1 MKILVL
7 TSRYTATRDIIGED
21 FGRQTRLFAALKKR
35 GHDIDFFCADYRK
48 KEGKE
53 TILHGIRVLIRPFGA
68 LSLASFCMGLIRQ
81 LRKEKYNLL
90 IATSDPLWGVV
101 GNWAS
106 KKTGTRFLYDLHDN
120 YETYMTYRLPFIPLL
135 ERRAIRDAGLVTTV
149 SHALKEKISSIR
161 KANVEVIQNG
171 ADTSVFRPLA
181 REKCRKDLYLPKGAV
196 LIGYAGSIQRGQG
209 IDILIKAVM
218 GIRKENPK
226 VKLVIAGRFYDDE
239 KRYIDLDQEGIIYL
253 GGSLSQQDIVKLI
266 NACDVV
272 VVPNRKNTFTQYCF
286 PYKVVEYMACD
297 VPIVATRVGDVAKI
311 LSKFPQS
318 LCDPDDEQ
326 SMKKAIQNQ
335 IGKRKVPYRKHM
347 MENTWDAIAKRLDAA
362 IQSMKKGKGF

>member
-68 LSLASFCMGLIRQ
+68 LSLASFCMGLISQ

-90 IATSDPLWGVV
+90 IATSYPLWGVV

-120 YETYMTYRLPFIPLL
+120 YETYMTYRLPFIPQL
-135 ERRAIRDAGLVTTV
+135 ERKAIRDADIVTTV
-149 SHALKEKISSIR
+149 SHALKERISPIR
-161 KANVEVIQNG
+161 KNGVAVIQNG
-171 ADTSVFRPLA
+171 ADTSLFKPLPRA
-181 REKCRKDLYLPKGAV
+181 KCRKELKLPKGAT

-209 IDILIKAVM
+209 IDILINAVM

-226 VKLVIAGRFYDDE
+226 VELAIAGRFYDDE

-253 GGSLSQQDIVKLI
+253 RS
-266 NACDVV
+266 
-272 VVPNRKNTFTQYCF
+272 
-286 PYKVVEYMACD
+286 E
-297 VPIVATRVGDVAKI
+297 
-311 LSKFPQS
+311 
-318 LCDPDDEQ
+318 
-326 SMKKAIQNQ
+326 
-335 IGKRKVPYRKHM
+335 
-347 MENTWDAIAKRLDAA
+347 ENT
-362 IQSMKKGKGF
+362 